1 MDTAVRE
8 QVRTQA
14 IPNGRVRMLSLE
26 TEPSMTW
33 EARTQRTIW
42 RKDNLATW
50 QSYLE
55 SLSHYDPGHAYD
67 IAHEYFDDWTTD
79 PNYGADGV
87 HLLEFDEDGVFYP
100 PDERAHT
107 IEQYMCDTARDLVGN
122 RVAFQGFYRFVDEIA
137 VELKR
142 YTEQGKPANTVKPDL
157 TVMPSEE
164 DLDVSRLPEDRRPR
178 PDDPVPELVLE
189 ILSESTAAQDLD
201 DKLRLYQT
209 LGIREYL
216 VYDLGG
222 KRWPGSPREL
232 WLYRL
237 EDGVYREIP
246 ADPKLSTPDAQAFP
260 SEVFNA
266 TIRMLPDPR
275 ENDAE
280 MQNLPERRRP
290 APLFQWYDEDRG
302 TWRDHASDKLREQE
316 DRGITIGR
324 AEERVEQAISV
335 LRTFL
340 EDELAPTDLDRIEET
355 WRTFGPPANYAQRVR
370 TVLQEPGK
378 WQSLLELPP
387 DGHNG
392 SRRPQGG

>member
-1 MDTAVRE
+1 MDTAVQE

-14 IPNGRVRMLSLE
+14 IPNGRVRVLSLE
-26 TEPSMTW
+26 ADPTMTRK
-33 EARTQRTIW
+33 ARTQRTTW
-42 RKDNLATW
+42 RKGNLAAW

-67 IAHEYFDDWTTD
+67 IAHEYCDDWTTD
-79 PNYGADGV
+79 PDYGADGV

-122 RVAFQGFYRFVDEIA
+122 RVAFQGFYRFIDEIA
-137 VELKR
+137 VALKR

-157 TVMPSEE
+157 TVMPSVE
-164 DLDVSRLPEDRRPR
+164 DLDVSRLPKDRLPR

-189 ILSESTAAQDLD
+189 ILSESTAAQDLG
-201 DKLRLYQT
+201 DKQRLYQT
-209 LGIREYL
+209 LGVHEYL

-237 EDGVYREIP
+237 VNGIYHEIP
-246 ADPKLSTPDAQAFP
+246 ADPTLSVPEAQAFP

-266 TIRMLPDPR
+266 TVRMLPDPR

-280 MQNLPERRRP
+280 MRQLPERRRP

-302 TWRDHASDKLREQE
+302 YWRDHASDKLREQE
-316 DRGITIGR
+316 DRGIAIGR
-324 AEERVEQAISV
+324 AAERAEQAIFV

-340 EDELAPTDLDRIEET
+340 GDALAPADLDRIEET
-355 WRTFGPPANYAQRVR
+355 WRTSGPPADYLQRVR
-370 TVLQEPGK
+370 IVLQKSDE
-378 WQSLLELPP
+378 WHSLLEFPP
-387 DGHNG
+387 DGNG
-392 SRRPQGG
+392 SRPSQGN